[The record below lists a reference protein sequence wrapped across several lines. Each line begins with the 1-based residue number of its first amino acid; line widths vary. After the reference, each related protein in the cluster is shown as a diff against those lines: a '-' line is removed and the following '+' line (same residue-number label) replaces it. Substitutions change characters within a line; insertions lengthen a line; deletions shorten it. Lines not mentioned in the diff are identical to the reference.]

1 MADDYKPIEKGNSQ
15 LIKRSNGRFLGPK
28 TDLTSFDYSRV
39 GKAHVDHID
48 NEYQT
53 GFTGNRK
60 EKDPTEF
67 VDHSSRFGPGEQ
79 VEYTKRDIDS
89 ERGPNADANYEK
101 LSADDGQLIQKKPG
115 ERYRNTKNDG
125 GFLRGGAALKAER
138 IAEDQ
143 ERIGKFLTT
152 PNLLCKS

>member
-15 LIKRSNGRFLGPK
+15 LIE
-28 TDLTSFDYSRV
+28 LTSKLSSFDYTNV
-39 GKAHVDHID
+39 GEPH
-48 NEYQT
+48 
-53 GFTGNRK
+53 
-60 EKDPTEF
+60 
-67 VDHSSRFGPGEQ
+67 
-79 VEYTKRDIDS
+79 YTDLKRNVAS
-89 ERGPNADANYEK
+89 ERGPSADSNYEK

-152 PNLLCKS
+152 PKGALFTIKQAILQNQNSDRETNIYNPLS